1 MKKINK
7 IKIMTIINMYV
18 LIVSI
23 NINLTLPSTRT
34 KDKSIR
40 KNPKINQEP
49 IQLIEEA
56 DPEE

>member
-1 MKKINK
+1 MKKISK
-7 IKIMTIINMYV
+7 IKIMTIISMYV

-40 KNPKINQEP
+40 KNPKIKQEP

-56 DPEE
+56 DLEE